1 MNSAARGEKY
11 GVVLRTYDTACTLYF
26 GLCTVFCNIP
36 ESDAESNNRLDH
48 DKPEIRQ
55 IIDRGGD
62 NTPMNKGVRMRQ
74 DPLLCDEMTGRLGR
88 E

>member
-1 MNSAARGEKY
+1 MNSAARGE
-11 GVVLRTYDTACTLYF
+11 LHMIQHALCTLDYY
-26 GLCTVFCNIP
+26 VFCNIP
-36 ESDAESNNRLDH
+36 ESDAELNNRLDH

-55 IIDRGGD
+55 IIGRGGD
-62 NTPMNKGVRMRQ
+62 NTTMNKGVRMRQ